1 MTAGRAFFLLLG
13 ALSIAGASWLGY
25 HGVGGESPDL
35 NRSVRV
41 GSGGNGF
48 ANANVK

>member
-1 MTAGRAFFLLLG
+1 MTPLRILFVVVSSLLL
-13 ALSIAGASWLGY
+13 AGAGYLGY
-25 HGVGGESPDL
+25 YGIGADSSDAIP
-35 NRSVRV
+35 SIRV

>member
-1 MTAGRAFFLLLG
+1 MTPFRVFFVVVASLLL
-13 ALSIAGASWLGY
+13 AGAAYLGY
-25 HGVGGESPDL
+25 YGIGADSHDATPSI
-35 NRSVRV
+35 RI

>member
-1 MTAGRAFFLLLG
+1 LTPLRILFLVMG
-13 ALSIAGASWLGY
+13 GLSLAGAGYLGY
-25 HGVGGESPDL
+25 YGIGADSPDVIP
-35 NRSVRV
+35 SIRV